1 MALIGPKLLGGC
13 NQDHPLAVSN
23 EDGALARRDK
33 DGAILAVID
42 VEVGSD
48 VEDEETA
55 ILAIFNVVLLLLNR
69 VYNLDLEGGGLLDE
83 AVIIR
88 VVFLLHSFGS

>member
-13 NQDHPLAVSN
+13 NQDHSFAVPN
-23 EDGALARRDK
+23 KDGALARRDK

-48 VEDEETA
+48 IEDEETA

>member
-1 MALIGPKLLGGC
+1 MALIGPKLLGSC
-13 NQDHPLAVSN
+13 NQDHLLPVPN
-23 EDGALARRDK
+23 EDGALTRRDK
-33 DGAILAVID
+33 DAAILAVID

-48 VEDEETA
+48 IEDEETA
-55 ILAIFNVVLLLLNR
+55 ILAIFNVVLLLLDR

>member
-13 NQDHPLAVSN
+13 NQNHSFAVPY
-23 EDGALARRDK
+23 EDGTLTGCNK
-33 DGAILAVID
+33 NGAILAVID
-42 VEVGSD
+42 VEIGSD
-48 VEDEETA
+48 VEDEKLA

-69 VYNLDLEGGGLLDE
+69 VYRFDLEGRGLLDE

-88 VVFLLHSFGS
+88 VVFLLDCLGF